1 VSDGDYIIRRYSDM
15 GCDRNR
21 VDECIE
27 GVSNAVFAPYH
38 SFKVAHC
45 VYEFYYHTNKLRAC
59 PIHGGKFWP
68 AALND
73 SSPAI
78 SSSSSS
84 GLWDQLEDLSKEFNS
99 IELTSPS
106 VSSSS
111 SDCLWD
117 QLEDI
122 SEEVEGLEL

>member
-1 VSDGDYIIRRYSDM
+1 V
-15 GCDRNR
+15 
-21 VDECIE
+21 
-27 GVSNAVFAPYH
+27 VFAPYH

-45 VYEFYYHTNKLRAC
+45 VYERYYRDNKLRAC
-59 PIHGGKFWP
+59 PVRGSKFWP
-68 AALND
+68 CISND
-73 SSPAI
+73 SSPAV

-111 SDCLWD
+111 SDYLWD

-122 SEEVEGLEL
+122 SEQVEGLEL

>member
-1 VSDGDYIIRRYSDM
+1 MSDRDYIICQHSDI
-15 GCDRNR
+15 GCGRSH

-27 GVSNAVFAPYH
+27 GVSNATFAPFH

-45 VYEFYYHTNKLRAC
+45 VYKYYYHANKLRAC
-59 PIHGGKFWP
+59 PIHGSKFWP
-68 AALND
+68 SVSSD
-73 SSPAI
+73 SSPAV

-99 IELTSPS
+99 IELNSPS

-111 SDCLWD
+111 SNYLWR

-122 SEEVEGLEL
+122 SEQVEGLEL

>member
-1 VSDGDYIIRRYSDM
+1 M
-15 GCDRNR
+15 N
-21 VDECIE
+21 ECIE
-27 GVSNAVFAPYH
+27 GVSNAVFEPYH

-45 VYEFYYHTNKLRAC
+45 VYECYYHANMLRTC
-59 PIHGGKFWP
+59 PIRGGKFWP
-68 AALND
+68 SVSND
-73 SSPAI
+73 SSPAA

-84 GLWDQLEDLSKEFNS
+84 GLWDQLEDLSEEFNS

-122 SEEVEGLEL
+122 SEQVEGLEL